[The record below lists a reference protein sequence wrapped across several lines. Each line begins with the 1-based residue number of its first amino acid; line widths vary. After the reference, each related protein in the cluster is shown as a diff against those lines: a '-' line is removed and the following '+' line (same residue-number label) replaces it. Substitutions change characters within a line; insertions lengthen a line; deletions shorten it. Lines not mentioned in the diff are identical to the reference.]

1 METGLLQKRKH
12 LPGWD
17 LSLFQ
22 KEPGVRSDR
31 PFDREMC
38 GPLEERPEEEA
49 SASHGMDR
57 ITTHVSDGEF
67 EMPRAPAMSVIPE
80 AVIPNIDRTGPKVV
94 EVIRQK
100 IPEPDPQ
107 QERVKKKWNKF
118 AIPAFLAALATLYLG
133 FFGTSTIAVII
144 ALGVTF
150 ILSGI
155 SLRQIRSRDE
165 AGKGFALA
173 ALMIGVIAAVAT
185 AIVTYA
191 IGFI

>member
-1 METGLLQKRKH
+1 METGFLQKRKH
-12 LPGWD
+12 LPGWH
-17 LSLFQ
+17 LSIFQ
-22 KEPGVRSDR
+22 KERSVPRSSVKYDRIAADPIDNVHEKEEGSGPSASISLNSGAGSVQRPKPKTEAVPVKSEAKPAIQLETISDR
-31 PFDREMC
+31 AEN
-38 GPLEERPEEEA
+38 GPEQEQE
-49 SASHGMDR
+49 
-57 ITTHVSDGEF
+57 
-67 EMPRAPAMSVIPE
+67 IP
-80 AVIPNIDRTGPKVV
+80 
-94 EVIRQK
+94 
-100 IPEPDPQ
+100 
-107 QERVKKKWNKF
+107 KKKWNKF
-118 AIPAFLAALATLYLG
+118 AIPAFLAALVTIYLG
-133 FFGTSTIAVII
+133 FFGTSTVAVII

>member
-17 LSLFQ
+17 ISLFQ
-22 KEPGVRSDR
+22 KERSVPTSIVEYDDITAD
-31 PFDREMC
+31 PVETVPKKQEASDPCASIDLNIAAEF
-38 GPLEERPEEEA
+38 LERPK
-49 SASHGMDR
+49 
-57 ITTHVSDGEF
+57 
-67 EMPRAPAMSVIPE
+67 PE
-80 AVIPNIDRTGPKVV
+80 IEV
-94 EVIRQK
+94 EVVKSEAKPVVKFEAISEHADNGPEQEQE
-100 IPEPDPQ
+100 IP
-107 QERVKKKWNKF
+107 KKKWNKF
-118 AIPAFLAALATLYLG
+118 AIPAFIAALATLYLG